1 MGLDSGFK
9 KADAGYGR
17 DIAEFRGNESLQRY
31 MENLA
36 AVRGLKHTEE
46 LTVSINDMLELQL
59 SVLNGKVDPLE
70 ECHENIMLVVIGQ
83 VLECLRRGES
93 VYYWSWR

>member
-9 KADAGYGR
+9 KRDSGYGR

-31 MENLA
+31 MADLA
-36 AVRGLKHTEE
+36 EIRGLKHTEE

-59 SVLNGKVDPLE
+59 AVLNGKVDPLE
-70 ECHENIMLVVIGQ
+70 DCSEHIMLVVIGQ

-93 VYYWSWR
+93 VYFWSWR